1 VGKEPMQT
9 RVLLGKPARK
19 RPLGRSRCGWE
30 DDINMGIKNR
40 INV

>member
-1 VGKEPMQT
+1 MGKETMHT

-19 RPLGRSRCGWE
+19 RPLGRSRRGWE

-40 INV
+40 IKV